1 MLATIDQ
8 REVYTDTKSFAA
20 ALKYI
25 LRQDPDVVL
34 VGEMRDA
41 ETISAALTAAETGH
55 LVFATLHTN
64 DAVQTIDRII
74 DAFPPDQQA
83 QIRAQIA
90 ASLQVVVSQRLL
102 LAKSGAGR
110 VPAFEIMV
118 GTPAIRNL
126 IRDNR
131 MHQAL
136 GMMESSRSVGMVTMD
151 RALQDLIEVER
162 SLEAVDMR
170 TT

>member
-1 MLATIDQ
+1 
-8 REVYTDTKSFAA
+8 
-20 ALKYI
+20 
-25 LRQDPDVVL
+25 
-34 VGEMRDA
+34 MRDA

-102 LAKSGAGR
+102 LSKSGAGR

-151 RALQDLIEVER
+151 RALQDLIR
-162 SLEAVDMR
+162 SGQVSYTEAIRYAINVAAFKNLGDQ
-170 TT
+170 

>member
-74 DAFPPDQQA
+74 DAFPPDQPA
-83 QIRAQIA
+83 SDSCSNSGPVYRSLCLKDFCLPNRAQG
-90 ASLQVVVSQRLL
+90 SC
-102 LAKSGAGR
+102 
-110 VPAFEIMV
+110 
-118 GTPAIRNL
+118 
-126 IRDNR
+126 
-131 MHQAL
+131 
-136 GMMESSRSVGMVTMD
+136 SS
-151 RALQDLIEVER
+151 I
-162 SLEAVDMR
+162 
-170 TT
+170 